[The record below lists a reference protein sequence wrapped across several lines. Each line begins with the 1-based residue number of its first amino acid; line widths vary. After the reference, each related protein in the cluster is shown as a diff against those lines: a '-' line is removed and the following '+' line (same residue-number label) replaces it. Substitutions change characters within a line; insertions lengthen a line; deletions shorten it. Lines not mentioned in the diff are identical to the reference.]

1 MAQAFRRCTFSEPSE
16 LTLGLRGLEAAAFPM
31 SCAPFGGVLSAVS
44 LGDITV
50 EIVRGTPLLLF
61 ETVPEGRLGFK
72 LILDGAAGASWDGR
86 PVGGSDVALFGGS
99 EQHAA
104 AYREAFACA
113 FVSFPAGSDAVR
125 ALPDDPGSRRGGPPP
140 IRLADTRAHA
150 RMVAIL
156 QAAERD
162 AAAVPD
168 ADCTEEAQRALHAEV
183 FAAARQLLGPPAATT
198 HPFPQSASARQR
210 IVRRAEAYLFAN
222 AARPVY
228 TEELCAALGVSQAA
242 LREAFDITYGVSPH
256 RFLKLRR
263 MSMVRATLLLDPGRW
278 RLVKAAALSHGFWD
292 LGQFGHDYRAV
303 FGETLSETLARAV
316 KFS

>member
-1 MAQAFRRCTFSEPSE
+1 MAQAFLRCSFSEPSE
-16 LTLGLRGLEAAAFPM
+16 LALGLHGLEAAALPM
-31 SCAPFGGVLSAVS
+31 SCAPFSGVLSAVG

-72 LILDGAAGASWDGR
+72 LMLDGADGASWDGR
-86 PVGGSDVALFGGS
+86 PVGGSDVALFRGS

-113 FVSFPAGSDAVR
+113 FVSFLAGSDAVR
-125 ALPDDPGSRRGGPPP
+125 ALPDNPGPRRGGPPP
-140 IRLADTRAHA
+140 IKLADMRAHA

-156 QAAERD
+156 QAAERN
-162 AAAVPD
+162 AAAAPD
-168 ADCTEEAQRALHAEV
+168 ADGTDEAQRALHAEV
-183 FAAARQLLGPPAATT
+183 FAAARQLLEPPAATT
-198 HPFPQSASARQR
+198 HPFPQIVSARQR
-210 IVRRAEAYLFAN
+210 IVRRAEAYLFAH

-228 TEELCAALGVSQAA
+228 TEELCAALRVSQAA
-242 LREAFDITYGVSPH
+242 LREAFDATYGVNPH

-263 MSMVRATLLLDPGRW
+263 MSMIRATLLLDSGRW
-278 RLVKAAALSHGFWD
+278 HSVKAAALSHGFWH
-292 LGQFGHDYRAV
+292 LGQFAHDYRAV
-303 FGETLSETLARAV
+303 FGEAPSETLARAV

>member
-16 LTLGLRGLEAAAFPM
+16 LTLGLRGLEAAALPM
-31 SCAPFGGVLSAVS
+31 SCAPFGGFVSAVS

-86 PVGGSDVALFGGS
+86 PVGGSDVALFRGS

-125 ALPDDPGSRRGGPPP
+125 ALPDDPGPRRSGPPP

-162 AAAVPD
+162 AAAAPD
-168 ADCTEEAQRALHAEV
+168 TDETQRALHVEV
-183 FAAARQLLGPPAATT
+183 FAGARQLLGPPAATT

-228 TEELCAALGVSQAA
+228 TEELCVALGVSQAA
-242 LREAFDITYGVSPH
+242 LREAFDATYGVSPH

-263 MSMVRATLLLDPGRW
+263 MSMVRATLLLDSGRW
-278 RLVKAAALSHGFWD
+278 RSVKAAALSHGFWD
-292 LGQFGHDYRAV
+292 LGQFAHDYRAV
-303 FGETLSETLARAV
+303 FGEAPSETLARAR
-316 KFS
+316 